1 MHFKVRESSLMFSRS
16 TPVKD
21 VSVKR
26 GTPSLVQGRSSVVLM
41 YMILLRQY
49 LYNNKLSSQLLGIS
63 FLYLQ
68 NSFLIYLRVPIILFP
83 ESLQLQLLLIL
94 LSLLLTIIYP
104 ENED

>member
-68 NSFLIYLRVPIILFP
+68 NSFSDLFTCTHYSFPRVIATPTTSNSFQSLVDNYLPR
-83 ESLQLQLLLIL
+83 E
-94 LSLLLTIIYP
+94 
-104 ENED
+104 